1 VLLVAHGLSAGAQFY
16 LMGIAERFAGT
27 RDIEQL
33 GGLAKRNPVFGSL
46 FGFVA
51 VLSLAVPGTAGFV
64 GEFTVL
70 MSLWDM
76 GPLPALVAGLC
87 LILSAAYMLRFVQ
100 KVIFGTPARQYEDG
114 KRMTA
119 LEGSS
124 IGIMGVLLLVF
135 GMHPAFITN
144 ALQLFDE
151 NAVQEMN
158 KVSHPETAPVESST
172 VEAPADVVDDATADE
187 NVAAVAQ
194 PMTEEDLQQL
204 DSNLKANGFSDE
216 ERASLIAQLKAMS
229 ESEVAEAPEQNEAT
243 ANEEASENE

>member
-1 VLLVAHGLSAGAQFY
+1 
-16 LMGIAERFAGT
+16 
-27 RDIEQL
+27 
-33 GGLAKRNPVFGSL
+33 
-46 FGFVA
+46 
-51 VLSLAVPGTAGFV
+51 
-64 GEFTVL
+64 
-70 MSLWDM
+70 
-76 GPLPALVAGLC
+76 
-87 LILSAAYMLRFVQ
+87 VQ

-158 KVSHPETAPVESST
+158 KVSHPETASVESLT
-172 VEAPADVVDDATADE
+172 VEASADVTDDATADE